1 MGLDH
6 ALRRRNEPKDILER
20 TIKALD
26 FTNDEDED
34 FEELFCWRKD
44 YKLHDFFEKIENCEE
59 RKLSKQ
65 DLIIFLNF
73 LKDHNGENDEYF
85 KDDKLNYDKEIEV
98 LSSIIKNYDNEDW
111 VYYYWAWW

>member
-44 YKLHDFFEKIENCEE
+44 YTLHDFFEKIENCEE
-59 RKLSKQ
+59 KKLSKQ
-65 DLIIFLNF
+65 GLIIFLNF

-98 LSSIIKNYDNEDW
+98 LSSILKLR
-111 VYYYWAWW
+111 